1 MKTAPA
7 IIIALLIVAGC
18 RMETETTATARYD
31 TVYAGSRDEYLTWLR
46 AAPACSAAYADSV
59 NGIAPK
65 DTAAKVAAVMQAND
79 ITLPQVASYLNAYG
93 FDVLQ
98 RSEFR
103 RWHWSPPTSG
113 APVAYYIVNF
123 RVAVGDTTLPIYI
136 PQGATACPY
145 SIRVKGLTGQ
155 GVEGPWSYSNVSGA
169 GALLP
174 GVAE

>member
-1 MKTAPA
+1 MDRDDVKYAVVIGVLA
-7 IIIALLIVAGC
+7 AALYIGAHLTLSGC
-18 RMETETTATARYD
+18 RMEQ
-31 TVYAGSRDEYLTWLR
+31 
-46 AAPACSAAYADSV
+46 AAPPKQMEAAAEANHPEIPEGS
-59 NGIAPK
+59 
-65 DTAAKVAAVMQAND
+65 AAKVAAVMQAND

-155 GVEGPWSYSNVSGA
+155 GVEGPWSYSNVSGP
-169 GALLP
+169 GELLP
-174 GVAE
+174 GVQE